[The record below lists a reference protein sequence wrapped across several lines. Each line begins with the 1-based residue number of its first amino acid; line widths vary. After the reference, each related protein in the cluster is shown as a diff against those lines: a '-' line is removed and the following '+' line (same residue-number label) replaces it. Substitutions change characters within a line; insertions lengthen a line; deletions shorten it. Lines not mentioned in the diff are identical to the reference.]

1 MKKLITL
8 ILFACIGVCLAAPTN
23 SVTKQQMPKQ
33 FFTFDFD
40 RPGWKVAHTDR
51 SSSGDHIII
60 EWTNNEPVTNWSE
73 LVTGSI
79 LFIDTTKV
87 DAQRFANFY
96 VEGIMPN
103 SIDFKVNCLVD
114 TKDDVVIEWSHKGSG
129 KWPAQREINHISRGK
144 DAIYRLAY
152 TVKEASFDKEK
163 YDFWL
168 KSIKAAKL
176 VDE

>member
-8 ILFACIGVCLAAPTN
+8 IICATIGLCVADTTN
-23 SVTKQQMPKQ
+23 NVSKVRKPKQ

-40 RPGWKVAHTDR
+40 RPGWKAVHVDQ
-51 SSSGDHIII
+51 SGDSIII
-60 EWTNNEPVTNWSE
+60 EWTNSEPVTNWTE

-87 DAQRFANFY
+87 DAQRYASFY
-96 VEGIMPN
+96 VEGIMPG

-114 TKDDVVIEWSHKGSG
+114 TSDNVVIEWSHKGSG
-129 KWPAQREINHISRGK
+129 KWPAQREITHISRGK

-152 TVKEASFDKEK
+152 TVKEASLDKEK
-163 YDFWL
+163 YDLWL
-168 KSIKAAKL
+168 KSIRAAKL
-176 VDE
+176 VDEK

>member
-8 ILFACIGVCLAAPTN
+8 IICATIGLCVADTTN
-23 SVTKQQMPKQ
+23 TVSKRKPKQ

-40 RPGWKVAHTDR
+40 RPGWKVAHVDQ
-51 SSSGDHIII
+51 SGDRLII
-60 EWTNNEPVTNWSE
+60 EWTNNEPVTNWTE

-87 DAQRFANFY
+87 DAQRYASFY
-96 VEGIMPN
+96 VEGIMPD
-103 SIDFKVNCLVD
+103 SVDFKVNCLVD
-114 TKDDVVIEWSHKGSG
+114 TPDNVVIEWSHKGSG
-129 KWPAQREINHISRGK
+129 KWSAQREITHISRGK

-152 TVKEASFDKEK
+152 TVKEISFNKDK

-168 KSIKAAKL
+168 TSIKEVKL
-176 VDE
+176 VDEK

>member
-8 ILFACIGVCLAAPTN
+8 IICATIGLCVADTTN
-23 SVTKQQMPKQ
+23 NVSKARKPKQ

-40 RPGWKVAHTDR
+40 RPGWKVAHVDQ
-51 SSSGDHIII
+51 SGDSTLI
-60 EWTNNEPVTNWSE
+60 EWTNNEPVTNWTE
-73 LVTGSI
+73 LVTGSF

-87 DAQRFANFY
+87 NAQRYANFY

-114 TKDDVVIEWSHKGSG
+114 TPDNVVIEWSHKGSG
-129 KWPAQREINHISRGK
+129 KWPAQREVTHISRGK

-152 TVKEASFDKEK
+152 TVKETSFNKEK
-163 YDFWL
+163 YDLWL
-168 KSIKAAKL
+168 KSIRDAKL
-176 VDE
+176 VDEK